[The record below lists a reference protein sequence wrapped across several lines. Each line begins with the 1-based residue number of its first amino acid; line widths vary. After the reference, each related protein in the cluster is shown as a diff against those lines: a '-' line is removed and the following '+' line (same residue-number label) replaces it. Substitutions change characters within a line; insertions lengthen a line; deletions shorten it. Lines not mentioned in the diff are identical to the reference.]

1 MKYSQEHWVKITEY
15 QGHKFD
21 GRYEVSDW
29 GNVRNVETKQPL
41 AQYSDNRGQGYMR
54 VKIYDTKH
62 VRTAIKIHRL
72 VALNFVLPGGPDQT
86 EINHRDGNVK
96 NNSWTNLE
104 WCTHA
109 ENMRAYGGQMY
120 AV

>member
-1 MKYSQEHWVKITEY
+1 MKYSQEHWVTIKEY

-21 GRYEVSDW
+21 GRFEVSDW
-29 GNVRNVETKQPL
+29 GKVRNKATKKEV
-41 AQYSDNRGQGYMR
+41 AQYSDGKGQGYMR
-54 VKIYDTKH
+54 VKLYDLKH

-104 WCTHA
+104 WCTHK
-109 ENMRAYGGQMY
+109 ENLSAYARQRN